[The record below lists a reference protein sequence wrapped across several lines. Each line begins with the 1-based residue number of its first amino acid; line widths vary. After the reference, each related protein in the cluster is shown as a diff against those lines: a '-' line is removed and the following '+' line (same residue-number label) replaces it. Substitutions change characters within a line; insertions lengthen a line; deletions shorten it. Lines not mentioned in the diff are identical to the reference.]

1 MANDIQ
7 ELKFNVTDPTLS
19 IGPIPVVRN
28 WRVDVKKSGSD
39 IGSYVLYDTT
49 FVTGNNTPILRND
62 KTQVG
67 TDANGNPQYI
77 WKTSIVSSYQST
89 YNNLSEDQKKF
100 LFETMTKNA
109 DAQRAKFINASY
121 TQNQK
126 NNLFPNMPGVRNT
139 ASPATAPPA
148 APGGT
153 PPAAPGGTPPAAPGG
168 TPPAAPGG
176 TPPAAPGGTPP
187 GPQLGT
193 PNPSK
198 SLEFARTSGLR
209 YPKEISTTQDRIKFQ
224 AAQLEARD
232 SPSGSSNLSDG
243 FAFQFP
249 KPKLNNVDGPVIIA
263 IQAPISDQNSVDW
276 GPDSINAIDSALYN
290 ASYDV
295 IKDGDATS
303 AVSDFFKNIISNA
316 KGYEERIQRLFAGQA
331 ASINNILARTDNV
344 ILNPNLELLFQ
355 GPQLRPFTF
364 QFKMSAR
371 NQPEADEIR
380 RIINYFKYHMAVRE
394 EKGLFLKAPHV
405 FKIQYEKGEGELHP
419 GINLISPMARP
430 DKACALTNCSV
441 DYTPLGSYMTYKDGT
456 MVSYTLSL
464 QFQELTPI
472 LDTDYKDIY
481 NENKDWP
488 MQIGY

>member
-7 ELKFNVTDPTLS
+7 ELEFTVNDPTS
-19 IGPIPVVRN
+19 PIPVNRN
-28 WRVDVKKSGSD
+28 WRLDVKKSGSD
-39 IGSYVLYDTT
+39 IGSYVLYETT
-49 FVTGNNTPILRND
+49 FITGNNRPILRND

-77 WKTSIVSSYQST
+77 WRTSVVSSYQST
-89 YNNLSEDQKKF
+89 YNNLDQDEKKF
-100 LFETMTKNA
+100 LFETMGKKA

-121 TQNQK
+121 TQDQK
-126 NNLFPNMPGVRNT
+126 NDLFPNMSGVRNT
-139 ASPATAPPA
+139 ASPATAPVPAPPA
-148 APGGT
+148 APRGT
-153 PPAAPGGTPPAAPGG
+153 PPAGSTS
-168 TPPAAPGG
+168 
-176 TPPAAPGGTPP
+176 P

-249 KPKLNNVDGPVIIA
+249 KPKLKIDNVDGPVIIA

-276 GPDSINAIDSALYN
+276 GPNSINAIDSALYN
-290 ASYDV
+290 ASYNV
-295 IKDGDATS
+295 IKNGDATS
-303 AVSDFFKNIISNA
+303 EVSDFFKNIISNA

-394 EKGLFLKAPHV
+394 EKKLFLKAPHV
-405 FKIQYEKGEGELHP
+405 FKIQYEKGEGERHP
-419 GINLISPMARP
+419 GINLISPNVRP

-441 DYTPLGSYMTYKDGT
+441 DYTPLGSYMTYEDGT

-472 LDTDYKDIY
+472 LDTDYNDIY
-481 NENKDWP
+481 TQEGYP
-488 MQIGY
+488 MSIGY